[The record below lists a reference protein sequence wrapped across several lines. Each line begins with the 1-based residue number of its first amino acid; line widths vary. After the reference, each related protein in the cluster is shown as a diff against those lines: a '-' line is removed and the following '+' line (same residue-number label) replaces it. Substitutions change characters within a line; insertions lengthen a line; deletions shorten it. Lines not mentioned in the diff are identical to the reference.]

1 MIKIMNTVT
10 GVCIIVHVCGMSRT
24 VVCSYKKDANILLCM
39 HYNTG
44 RQKKNNKKKNRLEIV
59 FQLLTLG
66 PTISQA

>member
-24 VVCSYKKDANILLCM
+24 VVRSYKKGANILLCR

-44 RQKKNNKKKNRLEIV
+44 RQKKTNRLEIV

>member
-24 VVCSYKKDANILLCM
+24 VVCSYKKGANILLCM
-39 HYNTG
+39 HYSTG
-44 RQKKNNKKKNRLEIV
+44 RQKKNKNRLEIV